1 MRQILYI
8 ITNMRN
14 LNNEMNEYDRNRLS
28 YLENELMV
36 TRCDRESRRSKIE
49 IENKEVH
56 TSI

>member
-14 LNNEMNEYDRNRLS
+14 LNNEMNEYDGNRLS

-36 TRCDRESRRSKIE
+36 TRGKCEGE
-49 IENKEVH
+49 G
-56 TSI
+56 

>member
-14 LNNEMNEYDRNRLS
+14 LNNEMNEYDGNRLS